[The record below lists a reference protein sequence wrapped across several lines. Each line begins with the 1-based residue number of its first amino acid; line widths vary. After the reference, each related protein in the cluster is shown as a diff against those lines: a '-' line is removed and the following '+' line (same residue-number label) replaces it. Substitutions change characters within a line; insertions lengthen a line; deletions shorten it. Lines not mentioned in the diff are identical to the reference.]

1 MKKYSEIINVTY
13 NGFKGREPLEWS
25 NCWIDSANVESEKRI
40 LLIGDSTV
48 RMITSNYEDNKLSV
62 VINGYNGN
70 IREYRDG
77 YLLIDGVS
85 NYNKISVGDKV
96 YTSGLGVLDKG
107 LFIGNVSDI
116 LEDSY
121 GIDNILYVTVPSF
134 ENISYVMVLAH
145 D

>member
-1 MKKYSEIINVTY
+1 MTSSKKVVPEAMDSLEK
-13 NGFKGREPLEWS
+13 FKYEV
-25 NCWIDSANVESEKRI
+25 ANEVGVNLK
-40 LLIGDSTV
+40 
-48 RMITSNYEDNKLSV
+48 
-62 VINGYNGN
+62 NGYNGN